1 MKLIRYGL
9 LLLFVAASVQAA
21 EFLEGVQVDEFEEG
35 VHYQKLPVPVETE
48 NPGKVEVVELFSYAC
63 IHCKT
68 FDPTLETW
76 RDEQADDV
84 LFRRVPAIFNETW
97 KLLAQAFYTA
107 EVLGVTEKVHEPI
120 FRALHDQGV
129 NLGDPAL
136 MTALFEQVGGVS
148 PEEFTQVFKSF
159 SVRSRVQQA
168 DAHGRAYR
176 VTGVPTLI
184 VDGMYRIDG
193 RMAGNNTNMLK
204 IVDFL
209 VAERR
214 LATLEGSDNPT
225 NKSQSE

>member
-1 MKLIRYGL
+1 MKSIRYGL
-9 LLLFVAASVQAA
+9 LLLFITASAQAA
-21 EFLEGVQVDEFEEG
+21 EFEEG
-35 VHYQKLPVPVETE
+35 VHYQKLPVPVETKDA
-48 NPGKVEVVELFSYAC
+48 GKIEVVELFSYAC
-63 IHCKT
+63 IHCKN
-68 FDPTLETW
+68 FDPTLEVW

-97 KLLAQAFYTA
+97 KLLAQAFYAA
-107 EVLGVTEKVHEPI
+107 EVLGIEEKVHTPM

-129 NLGDPAL
+129 NLGNPTLLA
-136 MTALFEQVGGVS
+136 ALFEEVGGVA
-148 PEEFTQVFKSF
+148 PDEFNQVFNSF

-184 VDGMYRIDG
+184 VDGIYRIDG

-214 LATLEGSDNPT
+214 AAVLEGGNNSSKT
-225 NKSQSE
+225 SQSE